1 MTTGIPRDNQRIEG
15 ATPADGPFCGA
26 GEMRA
31 LCRAFDWS
39 ATSLGP
45 VAAWPL
51 TLRTIVATL
60 LASRQPM
67 FLWWGPELVQ
77 IYNDAYRPSFGNDG
91 RHPRALGMRGADFW
105 TDIWA
110 IIGPQIA
117 QVMAGGDATWNED
130 QLVPIER
137 NGRLED
143 EWWTYSY
150 GPAFDD
156 NGVVAGVLVVCQET
170 TERVLTE
177 RRLEATNRALDL
189 ERAHL
194 AYAVQHSPA
203 FFAILRGDR
212 YVIEFVNEAYYQ
224 LVGHREVLGRPVFD
238 ALPEARGQ
246 GLEALLD
253 KVVASGE
260 PFVGNEMP
268 ILLSRTPGAPPEQRM
283 LDFVYYPLIEADGSH
298 SGVIVHGVD
307 VTNHVAARSELE
319 EVLAES
325 ETAKADA
332 EDAREEAEAARAE
345 ALQAERQIRTL
356 ADAIPTLAWTARADG
371 YIDWYNARWYEY
383 TGTTA
388 EQMEGW
394 GWMSMHDPAGLPEV
408 LERWKSSIATG
419 QRFEM
424 TFPLRGADG
433 QFRPFLTRIV
443 PVHDADGRV
452 LRWFG
457 TNTDVEVEQ
466 RLRKEAES
474 ANRAKSD
481 FLAIMSHEL
490 RTPLNAIGG
499 YAQLIEMGIHGPVTA
514 EQRQALER
522 LQRSQR
528 HLLGLINGV
537 LNFAKVDAGAVRY
550 EVGVVRMGDMFATC
564 EALTAPQMSEK
575 HLAFQSALCENASA
589 CADAEKVQQILLNLL
604 SNAISFTEPSGR
616 ITMECSIEGKF
627 VHVRVRDTGHGISSD
642 QLERVFQPFV
652 QIDVR
657 LTRTKEGTG
666 LGLAISRDLARGMGG
681 DLVAESEIG
690 VGSTFILTLPIAD

>member
-1 MTTGIPRDNQRIEG
+1 MTTGVPLENQQVER
-15 ATPADGPFCGA
+15 AAPANSPFAGA

-39 ATSLGP
+39 ATPLGP
-45 VAAWPL
+45 VAGWPL
-51 TLRTIVATL
+51 SLRTIVATI

-77 IYNDAYRPSFGNDG
+77 IYNDAYRPSFGADG
-91 RHPRALGMRGADFW
+91 RHPRALGMRGAEFW
-105 TDIWA
+105 TDVWQ

-130 QLVPIER
+130 QLIPIER
-137 NGRLED
+137 NGKIED
-143 EWWTYSY
+143 EWWTYSHS
-150 GPAFDD
+150 PAFDD
-156 NGVVAGVLVVCQET
+156 NGAVAGVLVVCQET
-170 TERVLTE
+170 TARVLTE

-194 AYAVQHSPA
+194 AYAIQHSPA
-203 FFAILRGDR
+203 FFAILRGGSFL
-212 YVIEFVNEAYYQ
+212 IEFVNEAFYQ
-224 LVGHREVLGRPVFD
+224 LVGHREVVGWPLFD

-246 GLEALLD
+246 GFEALLND
-253 KVVASGE
+253 VVTSGK
-260 PFVGNEMP
+260 PFVGREVP
-268 ILLSRTPGAPPEQRM
+268 TRLARTPGAPPEQRM
-283 LDFVYYPLIEADGSH
+283 LDFGYYPLIEADGSR

-307 VTNHVAARSELE
+307 VTDHVAARR
-319 EVLAES
+319 EVERLLAES
-325 ETAKADA
+325 ETARA
-332 EDAREEAEAARAE
+332 EAEAARAA
-345 ALQAERQIRTL
+345 ALQAERQFRTL

-383 TGTTA
+383 TGTTP

-394 GWMSMHDPAGLPEV
+394 GWMSVHDPVGLPEV
-408 LERWKSSIATG
+408 LERWKRSIATG

-433 QFRPFLTRIV
+433 QFRPFLTRII
-443 PVHDADGRV
+443 PVHDADGCV
-452 LRWFG
+452 QRWFG

-466 RLRKEAES
+466 RLRKEAQS

-499 YAQLIEMGIHGPVTA
+499 YAQLIEMGIHGPVTE
-514 EQRQALER
+514 EQRQSLER

-550 EVGVVRMGDMFATC
+550 NVGVVRLGDVFATC
-564 EALTAPQMSEK
+564 EALTAPQMSAK
-575 HLAFQSALCENASA
+575 HLAFELDRCEGIAA

-604 SNAISFTEPSGR
+604 SNAISFTEPYGR
-616 ITMECSIEGKF
+616 ITMECSIEGAY
-627 VHVRVRDTGHGISSD
+627 VRIRVRDTGRGISSD

-681 DLVAESEIG
+681 DLVAESELG
-690 VGSTFILTLPIAD
+690 VGSTFTLTLPVAN